1 MSVLGELRLG
11 AATLSRAS
19 FIATVAALLICG
31 PTSRGIA
38 ADDAPPEE
46 ARAAEQRL
54 LGSDEEATRFAACQP
69 FTREIAG
76 EGAVQ
81 ESFDASLR
89 DAGVPAAARLETRRA
104 LAASIDLGREVA
116 AGDRFYVRYEQTFT
130 ALGAPIGVGRVLW
143 LEVFTRA
150 KGPVAIHRFR
160 PPGGAERFWLANGEA
175 ATAPSMRLP
184 LDAVTVSSGFGM
196 RADPFDQPPPSKSIG
211 KRAPMGGPDQP
222 AGGVSGKGSAL
233 NAATPRGIALGLA
246 PSPGLKAPPRGFPA
260 VFMHEGVDLAAPT
273 GTPIYAASDG
283 IVVGA
288 TLSGG
293 YGNWIRIDHP
303 RKLSTVYGHLSEFAP
318 GIEEG
323 AQVSKGDLIG
333 LVGNTG
339 RSTGP
344 HLHFEILSNGKAVDP
359 LSYSEL
365 KREQLRGADLKRFRD
380 QVGRAVAERDR
391 ETALALVPTD

>member
-19 FIATVAALLICG
+19 LIATVAALLICG
-31 PTSRGIA
+31 PTSRGTA
-38 ADDAPPEE
+38 AGDAPPEE

-76 EGAVQ
+76 VGVVQ
-81 ESFDASLR
+81 ESFDASLAK
-89 DAGVPAAARLETRRA
+89 AGVPAAARLEARGV
-104 LAASIDLGREVA
+104 LATAIDLGREVA
-116 AGDRFYVRYEQTFT
+116 AGERFYVRYEQAFT
-130 ALGAPIGVGRVLW
+130 AEGAPIGVGRVLW
-143 LEVFTRA
+143 LEVSTKAR
-150 KGPVAIHRFR
+150 GPVAIHRFR

-196 RADPFDQPPPSKSIG
+196 RADPFDQLPPSKSIG

-222 AGGVSGKGSAL
+222 AGGVSGRGSAL

-246 PSPGLKAPPRGFPA
+246 PSPALKAPPRGFPA
-260 VFMHEGVDLAAPT
+260 VFMHEGIDLAAPS

-288 TLSGG
+288 TLNGG

-303 RKLSTVYGHLSEFAP
+303 RKLSTVYGHLSEFAL
-318 GIEEG
+318 GIKEG
-323 AQVSKGDLIG
+323 AEVSQGDLIG
-333 LVGNTG
+333 FVGNTG

-344 HLHFEILSNGKAVDP
+344 HLHFEILSGGKAVDP
-359 LSYSEL
+359 LSFPEI
-365 KREQLRGADLKRFRD
+365 KREQLHGADLKRFRD
-380 QVGRAVAERDR
+380 QVKRAVAERDR
-391 ETALALVPTD
+391 ETALALVPAN

>member
-19 FIATVAALLICG
+19 FIATVAALLIYG
-31 PTSRGIA
+31 STSRVIA
-38 ADDAPPEE
+38 AGDAPPEE

-76 EGAVQ
+76 VGVVQ
-81 ESFDASLR
+81 ESFDASLVK
-89 DAGVPAAARLETRRA
+89 AGVPAAARLEARGV
-104 LAASIDLGREVA
+104 LATAIDLGREMA
-116 AGDRFYVRYEQTFT
+116 AGDRFYVRYEQAFT
-130 ALGAPIGVGRVLW
+130 AGGAPIGVGRVLW
-143 LEVFTRA
+143 LEVFTKAR
-150 KGPVAIHRFR
+150 GPVAIHRFR

-196 RADPFDQPPPSKSIG
+196 RADPFDQLPPSKSIG

-222 AGGVSGKGSAL
+222 ASGVSGRGSAL

-260 VFMHEGVDLAAPT
+260 VFMHEGIDLAAPT
-273 GTPIYAASDG
+273 GTPIHAASDG

-288 TLSGG
+288 TLNGG
-293 YGNWIRIDHP
+293 YGNWIRIDHS

-318 GIEEG
+318 GIKEG
-323 AQVSKGDLIG
+323 AEVSRGDLIG
-333 LVGNTG
+333 FVGNTG

-359 LSYSEL
+359 LSYPEI

-380 QVGRAVAERDR
+380 QVERAVAERDR
-391 ETALALVPTD
+391 ETALALVPAN

>member
-19 FIATVAALLICG
+19 LIATVAALLICG
-31 PTSRGIA
+31 PTSRGTA
-38 ADDAPPEE
+38 AGDAPPEE

-76 EGAVQ
+76 VGVVQ
-81 ESFDASLR
+81 EAFDASLAK
-89 DAGVPAAARLETRRA
+89 AGVPAAARLEARGV
-104 LAASIDLGREVA
+104 LATAIDLGREVA
-116 AGDRFYVRYEQTFT
+116 AGERFYVRYEQAFT
-130 ALGAPIGVGRVLW
+130 AEGAPIGVGRVLW
-143 LEVFTRA
+143 LEVSTKAR
-150 KGPVAIHRFR
+150 GPVAIHRFR

-196 RADPFDQPPPSKSIG
+196 RADPFDQLPPSKSIG

-222 AGGVSGKGSAL
+222 AGGVSGRGSAL

-260 VFMHEGVDLAAPT
+260 VFMHEGIDLAAPS

-288 TLSGG
+288 TLNGG

-303 RKLSTVYGHLSEFAP
+303 RKLSTVYGHLSEFAL
-318 GIEEG
+318 GIKEG
-323 AQVSKGDLIG
+323 AEVSQGDLIG
-333 LVGNTG
+333 FVGNTG

-344 HLHFEILSNGKAVDP
+344 HLHFEILSGGKAVDP
-359 LSYSEL
+359 LSFPEI
-365 KREQLRGADLKRFRD
+365 KREQLHGADLKRFRD
-380 QVGRAVAERDR
+380 QVKRAVAERDR
-391 ETALALVPTD
+391 ETALALVPAN